1 MSRSKKLKVAEY
13 SPSNNKAKG
22 KIKLSE
28 KLEECLRWFEE
39 GNFVDLCIDVCNQF
53 GNFYPSDIFGSSIK
67 QGVIRELYA
76 KGLIKK
82 TLIEVYGVKAVQ
94 RPKVPARKKLDLSGE
109 FGQQIVKSETKLVL
123 RTHKRTFEKL
133 AYM

>member
-82 TLIEVYGVKAVQ
+82 TLIEVYGVNYWRFEAK
-94 RPKVPARKKLDLSGE
+94 KVSKNMIMEQMNDCS
-109 FGQQIVKSETKLVL
+109 
-123 RTHKRTFEKL
+123 
-133 AYM
+133 M